1 MNIIPGLIIIF
12 VAILIKISSK
22 YRMQLRRWLESQE
35 ETIETVRLKAPKEV
49 MPKDTL
55 EKPQKRHR
63 IAKRN
68 QPRTKEGVSRMM
80 PKETQ
85 TTQSDKEQVEELEQK
100 LTKRIELNTT
110 GNKKIEVTNLDS
122 VSEASVDRQAL
133 RAALIM
139 SEPRSRRPII

>member
-1 MNIIPGLIIIF
+1 MSFFPGLIILF
-12 VAILIKISSK
+12 VVILKISSK
-22 YRMQLRRWLESQE
+22 YRMPLRRWLASQE
-35 ETIETVRLKAPKEV
+35 EAIETAHLKVPKEV

-55 EKPQKRHR
+55 EKSQKRHR

-110 GNKKIEVTNLDS
+110 RNKKIEVTNLDS

>member
-1 MNIIPGLIIIF
+1 MSFFPGLIILF
-12 VAILIKISSK
+12 VVILKISSK
-22 YRMQLRRWLESQE
+22 YRMPLRRWLASQE
-35 ETIETVRLKAPKEV
+35 EAIETAHLKVPKEV

-55 EKPQKRHR
+55 EKSQKRHR

-80 PKETQ
+80 PKDTQ

>member
-1 MNIIPGLIIIF
+1 MSFFPGLIILF
-12 VAILIKISSK
+12 VVILKISSK
-22 YRMQLRRWLESQE
+22 YRMPLRRWLVSQE
-35 ETIETVRLKAPKEV
+35 EAIETAHLKVPKEV

-55 EKPQKRHR
+55 EKSQKRHR

-80 PKETQ
+80 PKDTQ
-85 TTQSDKEQVEELEQK
+85 TTQSDKEHVEALEQK
-100 LTKRIELNTT
+100 PTKRIELNTT

>member
-1 MNIIPGLIIIF
+1 MSFFPGLIILF
-12 VAILIKISSK
+12 VVILKISSK
-22 YRMQLRRWLESQE
+22 YRMPLRRWLASQE
-35 ETIETVRLKAPKEV
+35 EAIETARLKVPKEV

-55 EKPQKRHR
+55 EKSQKRHR

-80 PKETQ
+80 PKDTQ
-85 TTQSDKEQVEELEQK
+85 TTQSDKEHVEALEQK
-100 LTKRIELNTT
+100 PTKRIELNTT

-133 RAALIM
+133 RAALIL

>member
-1 MNIIPGLIIIF
+1 MSFFPGLIILF
-12 VAILIKISSK
+12 AVILKISSK
-22 YRMQLRRWLESQE
+22 YRMPLRRWLASQE
-35 ETIETVRLKAPKEV
+35 EAIETAHLKVPKEV

-55 EKPQKRHR
+55 EKSQKRHR

-80 PKETQ
+80 PKDTQ
-85 TTQSDKEQVEELEQK
+85 TTQSDKEHVEALEQK
-100 LTKRIELNTT
+100 PTKRIELNTT

>member
-1 MNIIPGLIIIF
+1 MSFFPGLIILF
-12 VAILIKISSK
+12 VVILKISSK
-22 YRMQLRRWLESQE
+22 YRMPLRRWLASQE
-35 ETIETVRLKAPKEV
+35 EAIETARLKAPKEV

-55 EKPQKRHR
+55 EKSQKRHR

-80 PKETQ
+80 PKDTQ

>member
-1 MNIIPGLIIIF
+1 M
-12 VAILIKISSK
+12 
-22 YRMQLRRWLESQE
+22 
-35 ETIETVRLKAPKEV
+35 
-49 MPKDTL
+49 MPKD
-55 EKPQKRHR
+55 
-63 IAKRN
+63 
-68 QPRTKEGVSRMM
+68 
-80 PKETQ
+80 TQ

-133 RAALIM
+133 RAALIL

>member
-1 MNIIPGLIIIF
+1 MSFFPGLIILF
-12 VAILIKISSK
+12 VVILKISSK
-22 YRMQLRRWLESQE
+22 YRMPLRRWLASQE
-35 ETIETVRLKAPKEV
+35 EAIETAHLKVPKEV

-110 GNKKIEVTNLDS
+110 GNKKIEVTNLDL

-133 RAALIM
+133 RAALIL